1 METDG
6 RLKVLF
12 RKYAPD
18 LLTLTHDEA
27 ATVISVEAVELQDV
41 KRSVDCLMKL
51 QQADEVYYRHIE
63 FQSDA
68 DPDMAERCFRYN
80 TQLLLQTRATVMA
93 TVVYLFPPGPKEGSL
108 AYQVLLGGKRM
119 NVWNFDTVR
128 LWEVSVAEVLARG
141 APGLLALVPLM
152 AGGDRLELIERAA
165 SVIEDGLPEERS
177 PDARAILLYLAGA
190 HYNAEVLTRL
200 FGREKMIQ
208 SSVWQAAWTEGRVAD
223 IEAER
228 ELCVE
233 FVRRH
238 HPSLWPR
245 AKGCVDACTDPAVL
259 RHWILSAGQLDDAG
273 FARLLGIDR

>member
-6 RLKVLF
+6 RLEVLF

-80 TQLLLQTRATVMA
+80 TQLLLQTRATVMT

-128 LWEVSVAEVLARG
+128 LWEVSAAEVLARG

-165 SVIEDGLPEERS
+165 SAIEDGLPEERS

-208 SSVWQAAWTEGRVAD
+208 SSVWQAAWTEGR
-223 IEAER
+223 AEGLRAGR
-228 ELCVE
+228 EICLE
-233 FVRRH
+233 LIRRRH
-238 HPSLWPR
+238 PALL
-245 AKGCVDACTDPAVL
+245 AKSTPVVEACEDHALL
-259 RHWILSAGQLDDAG
+259 RDWILSAGQLDDAG
-273 FARLLGIDR
+273 FARLLGIA